1 MNELTKAALEA
12 VKKDEKRQNMVF
24 TPRHAYERKHEDLDV
39 TTQEFYDQDNDPQ
52 YIKWLEAHYE

>member
-24 TPRHAYERKHEDLDV
+24 TPRHAWWKSQDKDAKWIKQ
-39 TTQEFYDQDNDPQ
+39 QENRLN
-52 YIKWLEAHYE
+52 IRGLI